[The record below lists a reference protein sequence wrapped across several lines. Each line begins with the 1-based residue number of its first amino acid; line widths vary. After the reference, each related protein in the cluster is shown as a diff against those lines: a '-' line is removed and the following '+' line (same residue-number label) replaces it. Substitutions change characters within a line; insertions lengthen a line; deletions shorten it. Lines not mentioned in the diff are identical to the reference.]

1 MKRVFAIALLVGS
14 LVAGRCAVAQ
24 MEGPL
29 PTQVL
34 VNVDEKSTPPAN
46 ASALTVQVNDRKEP
60 LTAWEQVAP
69 GNAQV
74 ALLIDDGL
82 RESIGSQLGDLRTFV
97 RTLAPGVEVMVGFLQ
112 YGRVVPEQEFTTDHA
127 RAAETIHLPGGVPGM
142 SASPYLCLSDFVKRW
157 PQAGASSSSVAGM
170 DAAPGRKAR
179 FIMVLTDGVDPYNG
193 STSVMNQDSPYV
205 NAAVIDAQ
213 RAGVA
218 IYSIYFGDAG
228 IRGGRAD
235 NSGQSY
241 LAQLTQATGGQ
252 NYWQGVG
259 NPVALAPY
267 LTEFQHAVAETYVAT
282 FIAPAGKD
290 PQRDLVH
297 VKFSA
302 PKVKLHAP
310 DDVRAGNKE

>member
-1 MKRVFAIALLVGS
+1 

-60 LTAWEQVAP
+60 LTAWEPLTP

-74 ALLIDDGL
+74 VLLIDDGL